1 MSENVDRKY
10 YEVIRSHS
18 LAERLLIRARMH
30 IYEDFM
36 RLMAPAEDDEIVD
49 VGVSDTIS
57 DGTNGLERQ
66 YPFLEKIT
74 ACGLGGGVDF
84 RAAFPD
90 CAYCKISPRAR
101 LPFPDKRFA
110 IATANAVLEHVG
122 GRHEQA
128 EFLAELCRVARRV
141 FVSVP
146 HRFFPVEHHTALP
159 LVHYF
164 DRSFGWACRLTGKDD
179 WAKEANLIL
188 MSGARLRSVA
198 AAAGVTGTVGLTGL
212 RLGPL
217 SSNLFLAI
225 R

>member
-1 MSENVDRKY
+1 
-10 YEVIRSHS
+10 
-18 LAERLLIRARMH
+18 
-30 IYEDFM
+30 
-36 RLMAPAEDDEIVD
+36 MAPAKDDEIVD
-49 VGVSDTIS
+49 VGVSDVIN
-57 DGTNGLERQ
+57 DGANVLERQ

-74 ACGLGGGVDF
+74 ACGLGGGADF

-90 CAYCKISPRAR
+90 CAYCKISPHAP
-101 LPFPDKRFA
+101 LPFPNKRFA

-122 GRHEQA
+122 GRREQV

-164 DRSFGWACRLTGKDD
+164 DRSFGWACKLTGKDD

-188 MSGARLRSVA
+188 MSGARLRAVA
-198 AAAGVTGTVGLTGL
+198 AAAGVTGIVGLTGL